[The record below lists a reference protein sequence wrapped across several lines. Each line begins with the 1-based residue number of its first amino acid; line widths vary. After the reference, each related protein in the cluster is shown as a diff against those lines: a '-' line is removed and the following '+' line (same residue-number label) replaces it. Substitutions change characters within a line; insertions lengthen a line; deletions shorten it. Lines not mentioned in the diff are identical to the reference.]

1 MATTTATSPEIGDV
15 GERERVRRQRPSMI
29 ARLLMPV
36 ASLRLTVVLMALSV
50 FIVLAGTLA
59 QAEVGTETAV
69 DDYFRVRPWGST
81 LGFAWIPFQILFP
94 EAFFP
99 NPVFDTRPAIGGGFW
114 FPGGWLIG
122 LLMFVNLLAAH
133 AVRFTIQA
141 KGKRLLLGLA
151 TILAGAGLTAAVVMS
166 GSGADGLQ
174 ANPMVGWD
182 SLWLLFQVQV
192 IGIALANIGLSV
204 WLWRKATSDRRYF
217 WVSVMALPITLG
229 LSLWVLFAPQ
239 VGDSSMRILWQL
251 IKATMAALV
260 LLAGCWLVFRKRS
273 GVVLLHSGVAMLMIS
288 ELMVGLLAVETRMT
302 LAEGETTSWAF
313 NLNRIELAVIDPS
326 DPKADLLTRFPGE
339 SIRKGETLKHE
350 SVPFSIRIDEYFKNA
365 GVVRGT
371 GEAEKTIDSGLA
383 KGFIAQPK
391 AEATGAS
398 SGQTVDQP
406 AAYVTLF
413 DKQGKRMG
421 SYLASVAMSSNEFVE
436 TIPVDGK
443 DWRMAL
449 RFRRDY
455 KPYQVTLIDVK
466 KEDYVGTDTPR
477 SYSSDV
483 RVVSDSLG
491 ADFTRKIWMNN
502 PLRFAGETLYQ
513 SGYHPMSDGT
523 EMTTLQIV
531 RNTGWMLPYVAC
543 MIVVV
548 GMGAQFL
555 ITLSRFVSRR
565 AEMGEARPETIA
577 EKDTPGPVKPARDA
591 AYWKGW
597 IVPAVIVL
605 ACAGALIWRFTPQS
619 VPPSGFDIAAFGKLP
634 IASHGRVKPV
644 DTVARDALKALSN
657 NRQQFKMEETEGS
670 SGRAQRGTATQWLIE
685 LIATPQKGA
694 ERRVIRI
701 ENDELLAVLQ
711 MPSDIRRGT
720 DSEPVRGVARADFTY
735 TIAEVVEA
743 SPALAKRMAEIHDKT
758 AAKQQLTPGDRAALD
773 LNRKIQVVSLL
784 MAAFRVDLEPFYQNP
799 LGFLREYPE
808 QYQILKHGDPAT
820 QRSSMNPPLA
830 VWYTDTM
837 LKEDDRDR
845 AEWETLGH
853 AELVEFLKTQMAQVQ
868 GESAHQQDPAV
879 KGWNDILKGWAD
891 QDATAFNASVS
902 RYAKLV
908 AEQGPEGYDKGKVD
922 FEAYFNHA
930 APFYYLLFP
939 YVLAAL
945 LASASWMGFS
955 RTLNR
960 AALGLILFCFVVHTL
975 VLLGRIYISGR
986 PPVTNLYSS
995 SIFIGWAAVAFGIVL
1010 ELFFRLG
1017 FGSVLAGGM
1026 GFGSLLI
1033 AHNLSGDGSDT
1044 YAVLQA
1050 VLDTQFWLATHVVT
1064 VTLGYA
1070 ATFVAGFLGVI
1081 YILIGFTTR
1090 KLGNHWGEGHRRQT
1104 MGQTLVRMM
1113 YGVMCFALLFS
1124 FFGTVLGGLWA
1135 DDSWG
1140 RFWGWD
1146 PKENGALMIVMWTAL
1161 VLHARWGGMV
1171 KDRGLAVLSVLG
1183 NIVVSWSWFGTN
1195 ELGVGLHSYGFTEGV
1210 LLALGLFVLS
1220 QLTIALAG
1228 CLPKSWWVSFRNQP
1242 AMTEA

>member
-1 MATTTATSPEIGDV
+1 MATTTAGTPEIVDV
-15 GERERVRRQRPSMI
+15 ENQERARRKRPSGI
-29 ARLLMPV
+29 AWFLTPL
-36 ASLRLTVVLMALSV
+36 ASLRLTVVLMGLSV

-69 DDYFRVRPWGST
+69 NDYFRVRPWGPT

-99 NPVFDTRPAIGGGFW
+99 NPVFETRPAIAGGFW

-151 TILAGAGLTAAVVMS
+151 VILAGIGLTTAVVLS

-174 ANPMVGWD
+174 AKPIVGWG
-182 SLWLLFQVQV
+182 SLWTLFQVQV
-192 IGIALANIGLSV
+192 IGVALANLGLSA
-204 WLWRKATSDRRYF
+204 WLWRKSSKDRRYF
-217 WVSVMALPITLG
+217 WVSAMALPITLG

-273 GVVLLHSGVAMLMIS
+273 GIVLLHAGVAMLMIS
-288 ELMVGLLAVETRMT
+288 ELLVGLLAVETRMT

-313 NLNRIELAVIDPS
+313 DLNRIELAVIDPS
-326 DPKADLLTRFPGE
+326 DPEADVLTRFPGE
-339 SIRKGETLKHE
+339 LVRPGETLAHE
-350 SVPFSIRIDEYFKNA
+350 SVPFSIRVDEYFKNA
-365 GVVRGT
+365 GVVRGS
-371 GEAEKTIDSGLA
+371 GEAANTIDSGLA

-391 AEATGAS
+391 AEAKGAS
-398 SGQTVDQP
+398 TGQTVDQP

-413 DKQGKRMG
+413 DQQGERMG
-421 SYLASVAMSSNEFVE
+421 SYLVSVAMSSNDFVE

-443 DWRMAL
+443 DWRVAL

-455 KPYQVTLIDVK
+455 KPYQVTLLDVK

-483 RVVSDSLG
+483 RVVSESLG
-491 ADFTRKIWMNN
+491 ADFERKIWMNN

-543 MIVVV
+543 MIVVM

-565 AEMGEARPETIA
+565 AEMGSVRPEAIA
-577 EKDTPGPVKPARDA
+577 EEGAGSPVKSPRDGSS
-591 AYWKGW
+591 WKGW
-597 IVPAVIVL
+597 VVPAAVIL
-605 ACAGALIWRFTPQS
+605 IFSSALTWQFWPQS
-619 VPPSGFDIAAFGKLP
+619 VPASGFDLAAFGKLP

-657 NRQQFKMEETEGS
+657 NRQTFKMEESSES
-670 SGRAQRGTATQWLIE
+670 SGRSKRGSATQWLLE

-711 MPSDIRRGT
+711 MPSDVRQSA
-720 DSEPVRGVARADFTY
+720 DSEPVRGVARADFMY

-743 SPALAKRMAEIHDKT
+743 SPALAKRMAEIQDKT
-758 AAKQQLTPGDRAALD
+758 AAEQPLTPGDRAALD
-773 LNRKIQVVSLL
+773 LNRKMQVVSLI
-784 MAAFRVDLEPFYQNP
+784 MAAFRVDLEPFYENP
-799 LGFLREYPE
+799 LGFLREYPR
-808 QYQILKHGDPAT
+808 QYRILKHGDAPS
-820 QRSSMNPPLA
+820 QRPSMNPPLA

-837 LKEDDRDR
+837 LKESGRDE

-868 GESAHQQDPAV
+868 GETAHQQDPAV
-879 KGWNDILKGWAD
+879 KGWNDILKAWAD

-902 RYAKLV
+902 RYSKLV
-908 AEQGPEGYDKGKVD
+908 AEQGPEGYDKGKVE

-930 APFYYLLFP
+930 APFYYLLYP
-939 YVLAAL
+939 YVFAAL
-945 LASASWMGFS
+945 LACASWMGFS

-960 AALGLILFCFVVHTL
+960 SALCLILFCFVVHTF
-975 VLLGRIYISGR
+975 VLLGRIYVSGR

-1033 AHNLSGDGSDT
+1033 AHNLSGDGTDT

-1228 CLPKSWWVSFRNQP
+1228 CLPKSWWVSFRSP
-1242 AMTEA
+1242 PVATES